1 MASFFISSP
10 AEVVIIDSRTK
21 SGTITLP
28 LTNSIPYRILNF
40 KDQYGTFSNST
51 LTLSTQNGET
61 FDDGATSKVFSN
73 AFTYASLYATSSKWM
88 VLNAT
93 QTVQQTISSLNVN
106 QINFGSG
113 AGWIQFG
120 PIQAPIIS
128 TIQINANT
136 AYLNNLLLGET
147 SNVTALQYWGTSGN
161 YNNTVLAEIST
172 GGLTEEFLIFK
183 GSTSTDRVRV
193 QTTGTFVVETGVSSR
208 LWNSN
213 TTATL
218 SNATPAF
225 IINTSSNVGIQT
237 ATPQTTLDVA
247 GTARAQILSTL
258 ALQTS
263 SINGMIFG
271 TPISTVALFT
281 SNTSNYYSNLLQNW
295 STPNSTVALFT
306 SNTSNYFVNN
316 SASAGVSSLL
326 GQLST
331 GLSTVA
337 LFTSNTSNYYRNV
350 LQDFSTPL
358 LSTTAGLGTATYISS
373 PQLISSLTSILTYY
387 KSLSV
392 NISTLTTSNLT
403 GITGYVSSLIV
414 DSLQFGTGNGW
425 IDIGPI
431 RTVAVSTI
439 QINVDTVYAN
449 VVSSSTF
456 LGEGSRLTNLPAI
469 SSLSLQST
477 VRGLGAAGYIST
489 ISQATLFTS
498 NTSNY
503 YRNLLQDWSTP
514 DSTVALFTS
523 NTSNYFA
530 NNAGGAG
537 TSSLLGII
545 SSGFSTLG
553 LFTSNTSNY
562 YSNLQQD
569 WSSPV
574 STVAL
579 FTSNTSNYFA
589 NNAGGAGTSS
599 LLGIISSGFSTLG
612 LFTSNTSNYYGNV
625 LQNYSTMFS
634 TAVSSVA
641 IFTSNTSNYYG
652 NVLQNYSTMFSTAV
666 SSVAIFTSN
675 TSNYY
680 GNVLQNYSTMF
691 STAVS
696 SVAIFTSNTPNYY
709 GNVLQNYST
718 MFSTAVSTVALFTS
732 NTSNYAANLLQ
743 NFSTGLSTVA
753 LFTSNTSNF
762 YRNTLQD
769 WSTQQN
775 TIYAF
780 TSNTSNYYSSLLLYD
795 ISTLVRS
802 SFQSTVTNLGL
813 AGYISSSQLVSS
825 VTFLLSNSGGASQ
838 TVINSTI
845 VGLGTFQYISSLSLQ
860 STVTNILNAAAGV
873 TQQTL
878 TSSLIGL
885 GTFGYISSIG
895 NVRSTFFV
903 NSDNAIVLP
912 SYASYTISSGYQYVS
927 APWGSDLAPLNLTKG
942 SYSQMGFSTA
952 NNYLSYTG
960 SNEQDFRITYT
971 CGGNDSDTTT
981 KPTLTLLISDPVSGI
996 TEYQTINAN
1005 ETTGASVSLIKT
1017 LSQSNTLYFYL
1028 RGLSNYTFTSND
1040 SNMYQINIESIQP
1053 LTVDTFSSIRIS
1065 SLSLYDPSTF
1075 TYRAITISA
1084 GSIYVDGNLAGAS
1097 GSGGTALT
1105 SIPSSLSTFAIFTS
1119 SLQASTIQTNL
1130 LFGSTIQTQSLLT
1143 SSLFTSSLIV
1153 STAFL
1158 SSFTAL
1164 TGSVS
1169 SLTVSSLI
1177 AFTENVSSLFV
1188 SSLSSF
1194 FTNTSTLTT
1203 TQINFG
1209 TGFGYLIMPDVQP
1222 NTVYTSTTTTSN
1234 LFIGFNSNQSYAGF
1248 FGSGSYANSVIFES
1262 NIGGANQ
1269 ELAFFRGASA
1279 TDRIRLQTTGYIV
1292 FEPGVASRTFPSV
1305 GSNATPAMVI
1315 TTGSNV
1321 GIQNFAP
1328 SFPLDVTGTARATTS
1343 FSTLLVQTS
1352 NIQATGLT
1360 TTTINA
1366 ISSFVNS
1373 AIVSNAFYVNGS
1385 TFLQSGVST
1394 SFLMGSVGEV
1404 RLNTSNT
1411 TRMYI
1416 TSAGNIGIGL
1426 TNPSYQV
1433 HITSNLYAS
1442 SMIASSITASSITSF
1457 LTLSS
1462 VQTFTSSLTGNSLGA
1477 TNMFGSNVNASTF
1490 TGRWND
1496 AVYFTLQEI

>member
-1 MASFFISSP
+1 MASVFISSP
-10 AEVVIIDSRTK
+10 AEVVIIDSRTR
-21 SGTITLP
+21 SGTVTLP

-120 PIQAPIIS
+120 PIQAPIVS
-128 TIQINANT
+128 TIQLNT
-136 AYLNNLLLGET
+136 NTGYINNLLLGNN

-161 YNNTVLAEIST
+161 YNNTILAEIST
-172 GGLTEEFLIFK
+172 GGLSQEFLIFK
-183 GSTSTDRVRV
+183 GSTTSDRVRV
-193 QTTGTFVVETGVSSR
+193 QTTGTFVVETGVTSR
-208 LWNSN
+208 LWGSD
-213 TTATL
+213 TTSTL

-237 ATPQTTLDVA
+237 ATPQTALDVA
-247 GTARAQILSTL
+247 GTTRAQILSSL

-263 SINGMIFG
+263 SINGMTFG

-281 SNTSNYYSNLLQNW
+281 SNTSNYYANLLQNW
-295 STPNSTVALFT
+295 STPNSTVAAFT
-306 SNTSNYFVNN
+306 SNTSNYFANAT
-316 SASAGVSSLL
+316 SGAGVSSLFAVV
-326 GQLST
+326 ST
-331 GLSTVA
+331 GLSTTA

-373 PQLISSLTSILTYY
+373 PQLVSSLTSILTYY

-449 VVSSSTF
+449 VISSSTI
-456 LGEGSRLTNLPAI
+456 LGDGSRLINLPAI

-477 VRGLGAAGYIST
+477 VRGLGTAGYLST

-523 NTSNYFA
+523 NTSNFFANNAGGAGTSSLLGIISSGFSTLGLFTSNTSNYYTNTIQNWSTPLSTVALFTSNTSNFFA

-562 YSNLQQD
+562 YSNLLQNY
-569 WSSPV
+569 STAV
-574 STVAL
+574 STA
-579 FTSNTSNYFA
+579 T
-589 NNAGGAGTSS
+589 
-599 LLGIISSGFSTLG
+599 
-612 LFTSNTSNYYGNV
+612 LFTSNTSNYYAN
-625 LQNYSTMFS
+625 
-634 TAVSSVA
+634 
-641 IFTSNTSNYYG
+641 I
-652 NVLQNYSTMFSTAV
+652 
-666 SSVAIFTSN
+666 
-675 TSNYY
+675 
-680 GNVLQNYSTMF
+680 
-691 STAVS
+691 
-696 SVAIFTSNTPNYY
+696 
-709 GNVLQNYST
+709 LQNYST

-732 NTSNYAANLLQ
+732 NTSNYAVNLLQ
-743 NFSTGLSTVA
+743 NYSTAVSSVA

-762 YRNTLQD
+762 YRNNLQD
-769 WSTQQN
+769 WSTQQD
-775 TIYAF
+775 TIYQF

-795 ISTLVRS
+795 ASTVIRS

-813 AGYISSSQLVSS
+813 AGYISSSQLISS
-825 VTFLLSNSGGASQ
+825 VEYLLSNSGGASQ

-845 VGLGTFQYISSLSLQ
+845 VGLGTFQYISSFSLQ
-860 STVTNILNAAAGV
+860 STVTNILNTAAGV

-885 GTFGYISSIG
+885 GTFGYISSQ

-903 NSDNAIVLP
+903 NSDNAIALP
-912 SYASYTISSGYQYVS
+912 SYASYTISTGYEYVS

-942 SYSQMGFSTA
+942 SYSQVAFSTA

-996 TEYQTINAN
+996 AEYQTINAN
-1005 ETTGASVSLIKT
+1005 EVAGASVSLIKT

-1105 SIPSSLSTFAIFTS
+1105 SIPSSLSTFAMFTS
-1119 SLQASTIQTNL
+1119 SLRASTIQTNTI
-1130 LFGSTIQTQSLLT
+1130 FASTIQ
-1143 SSLFTSSLIV
+1143 V
-1153 STAFL
+1153 STLYASTAII
-1158 SSFTAL
+1158 SSANIF
-1164 TGSVS
+1164 VQ
-1169 SLTVSSLI
+1169 TVSSSYISSLVV
-1177 AFTENVSSLFV
+1177 FTENVSSLFV
-1188 SSLSSF
+1188 SSLSSQ

-1209 TGFGYLIMPDVQP
+1209 SGFGYLVMPDVQP

-1248 FGSGSYANSVIFES
+1248 FGAGAYQNSVIFES

-1352 NIQATGLT
+1352 NIQTTNFT

-1385 TFLQSGVST
+1385 TFLQGGVST

-1442 SMIASSITASSITSF
+1442 SMVASSIFASSITSY

-1477 TNMFGSNVNASTF
+1477 TNLVGSNMSASTF

>member
-1 MASFFISSP
+1 MASVFISSP
-10 AEVVIIDSRTK
+10 AEVVIIDSRTR
-21 SGTITLP
+21 SGTVTLP

-120 PIQAPIIS
+120 PIQAPIVS
-128 TIQINANT
+128 TIQLNT
-136 AYLNNLLLGET
+136 NTGYINNLLLGNN

-161 YNNTVLAEIST
+161 YNNTILAEIST
-172 GGLTEEFLIFK
+172 GGLSQEFLIFK
-183 GSTSTDRVRV
+183 GSTTSDRVRV
-193 QTTGTFVVETGVSSR
+193 QTTGTFVVETGVGSR
-208 LWNSN
+208 VWGSD
-213 TTATL
+213 TTSTL

-237 ATPQTTLDVA
+237 ATPQTALDVA
-247 GTARAQILSTL
+247 GTARAQILSSL

-263 SINGMIFG
+263 SINGMTFG

-281 SNTSNYYSNLLQNW
+281 SNTSNYYANLLQNW
-295 STPNSTVALFT
+295 STPDSTIALFT
-306 SNTSNYFVNN
+306 SNTSNFFANAT
-316 SASAGVSSLL
+316 SGAGVSSLFAVV
-326 GQLST
+326 ST

-337 LFTSNTSNYYRNV
+337 LFTSNTSNFYRNV

-373 PQLISSLTSILTYY
+373 SQLVSSLTSILTYY
-387 KSLSV
+387 RSLSV

-403 GITGYVSSLIV
+403 GITGYVSSLTV

-449 VVSSSTF
+449 VVSSGSF
-456 LGEGSRLTNLPAI
+456 LGDGSQITNLPAI

-477 VRGLGAAGYIST
+477 VRGLGTAGYLST

-514 DSTVALFTS
+514 NSTVAAFTS
-523 NTSNYFA
+523 NTSNFFA

-537 TSSLLGII
+537 TSSLLGTI

-562 YSNLQQD
+562 YSNLQQN
-569 WSSPV
+569 WSTPL
-574 STVAL
+574 STVAA
-579 FTSNTSNYFA
+579 FTSNTSNFFT

-599 LLGIISSGFSTLG
+599 LLGVISSGFSTLG
-612 LFTSNTSNYYGNV
+612 LFTSNTSNYYGN
-625 LQNYSTMFS
+625 L
-634 TAVSSVA
+634 
-641 IFTSNTSNYYG
+641 
-652 NVLQNYSTMFSTAV
+652 
-666 SSVAIFTSN
+666 
-675 TSNYY
+675 
-680 GNVLQNYSTMF
+680 
-691 STAVS
+691 
-696 SVAIFTSNTPNYY
+696 
-709 GNVLQNYST
+709 LQNYST

-732 NTSNYAANLLQ
+732 NTSN
-743 NFSTGLSTVA
+743 
-753 LFTSNTSNF
+753 F
-762 YRNTLQD
+762 YRNTVQD

-780 TSNTSNYYSSLLLYD
+780 TSNTSNYYSNLLLYD
-795 ISTLVRS
+795 ASTVIRS
-802 SFQSTVTNLGL
+802 SFQSTVANLGF
-813 AGYISSSQLVSS
+813 AGYISSSQLISS
-825 VTFLLSNSGGASQ
+825 VEYLLSNSGGASQ

-860 STVTNILNAAAGV
+860 STVTNILNTAAGV

-885 GTFGYISSIG
+885 GTFGYISSMG
-895 NVRSTFFV
+895 NVTSTFFV
-903 NSDNAIVLP
+903 NSDNAIILP

-927 APWGSDLAPLNLTKG
+927 APWGSDLAPLNLTRG

-960 SNEQDFRITYT
+960 SNQQDFRITYT
-971 CGGNDSDTTT
+971 CGGNDRDTNT

-996 TEYQTINAN
+996 AEYQTINAN
-1005 ETTGASVSLIKT
+1005 EVAGASASLIKT
-1017 LSQSNTLYFYL
+1017 LSQSNTLYFFL

-1105 SIPSSLSTFAIFTS
+1105 SIPSSLSTFAMFTS
-1119 SLQASTIQTNL
+1119 SLRASTVQANTIFASTIQV
-1130 LFGSTIQTQSLLT
+1130 STLYASTAII
-1143 SSLFTSSLIV
+1143 SSLV
-1153 STAFL
+1153 
-1158 SSFTAL
+1158 
-1164 TGSVS
+1164 V
-1169 SLTVSSLI
+1169 
-1177 AFTENVSSLFV
+1177 FTENVSSLNV
-1188 SSLSSF
+1188 STLSSF

-1209 TGFGYLIMPDVQP
+1209 SGFGYLVMPDVQP
-1222 NTVYTSTTTTSN
+1222 NTVYTSTVTTSN

-1248 FGSGSYANSVIFES
+1248 FGAGAYQNSVIFES
-1262 NIGGANQ
+1262 NIGSSNQ

-1292 FEPGVASRTFPSV
+1292 FEPGVASRSFPSV

-1315 TTGSNV
+1315 TTASNV

-1352 NIQATGLT
+1352 NIQTTNFT

-1373 AIVSNAFYVNGS
+1373 AIVSNAFFVNGS
-1385 TFLQSGVST
+1385 TFLQGGVST

-1442 SMIASSITASSITSF
+1442 SMVASSIFASSITSY

-1462 VQTFTSSLTGNSLGA
+1462 VQTFTSSLTGNTLGA
-1477 TNMFGSNVNASTF
+1477 TNMVGSHINASTF